1 MAIIRR
7 RRVTWLGFYED
18 NGVKIQQEAKGEERR
33 GEVDNTPAGTVVLWT
48 VPSQYIRLHFK
59 HLIPAGVAPNKRYT
73 HGQLSIDYDV
83 PIVQLVIY

>member
-1 MAIIRR
+1 MDKR
-7 RRVTWLGFYED
+7 YY
-18 NGVKIQQEAKGEERR
+18 
-33 GEVDNTPAGTVVLWT
+33 EVDTPAGTVVLWT